1 MASGMV
7 RCRVGGSGMG
17 LIDSGGLR
25 GLRFDLPWIK
35 YSLLSSPGGCT
46 QSAGLV
52 VWVDFHRTVSGY
64 SRRPGLS
71 SHHQEQ

>member
-1 MASGMV
+1 
-7 RCRVGGSGMG
+7 
-17 LIDSGGLR
+17 
-25 GLRFDLPWIK
+25 
-35 YSLLSSPGGCT
+35 LLSSPGGCT

-64 SRRPGLS
+64 SRRTGLS